1 MTSTELKNINPF
13 GHDESVEF
21 PHRVEKEK
29 NWTEHY
35 FFQGYDFDREYGVC
49 IHMGR
54 LVDDPEIWRPTIQVY
69 LPSEELLVTT
79 LWGRNGH
86 PFGPGASPLKIS
98 CIEPLRYWSIEYDG
112 VGQRV
117 TRQELMADIIQ
128 DAPVEPIRFHLL
140 FEAAGPVYGRS
151 QDMPEGRSVGNFH
164 TEQIMKM
171 RGHFHHR
178 GKVFTV
184 KGYGA
189 RDHSAGPRDYGPVIG
204 DIWFQS
210 QYENGDCL
218 MVQIVRFTEAEVRS
232 SYYYRADSG
241 KLEIVEV
248 LRAPLRRFEG
258 SAAWQHQPRPAGRRI
273 NPQFR
278 DQVPDCEWRSA
289 AREGPT
295 RYTATPLPTCRRW
308 KS

>member
-1 MTSTELKNINPF
+1 M
-13 GHDESVEF
+13 
-21 PHRVEKEK
+21 
-29 NWTEHY
+29 
-35 FFQGYDFDREYGVC
+35 
-49 IHMGR
+49 
-54 LVDDPEIWRPTIQVY
+54 
-69 LPSEELLVTT
+69 
-79 LWGRNGH
+79 GRNGH

-248 LRAPLRRFEG
+248 LEHPFVDSKDQPPGSISRDPLADESIRNFEIKC
-258 SAAWQHQPRPAGRRI
+258 RPAK
-273 NPQFR
+273 
-278 DQVPDCEWRSA
+278 WRST

-295 RYTATPLPTCRRW
+295 GTQPRHYLHVADGGAEWHSMRWPRRHPDGGMSG
-308 KS
+308 KGDAERHARLRAAGARVADPDVETQSRAKGRVSAPGRPERNQASARS